1 MVGEISV
8 EIEPPDGNNQPR
20 ADIESTAEAVS
31 DEKSPVI
38 GRKAQRPEHHARCE
52 PRMHFERRGE
62 NREQR
67 GEERTAP
74 VGFALPVIPVIIVAI
89 RVVVRIAF
97 VPASAPCRHH
107 TSRPPCKLH
116 RDGIVVEDVGVQ
128 KDVQTRAEADVVVVV
143 AGIVDAERLQ
153 VGRKPAA
160 VAELDLGAVAD
171 ADFVAVGQA
180 LRGLPFVGSLGRP
193 ADATQKREE
202 YRKSCFFHNAQFA
215 SVTKVA
221 Q

>member
-1 MVGEISV
+1 M
-8 EIEPPDGNNQPR
+8 P
-20 ADIESTAEAVS
+20 T
-31 DEKSPVI
+31 
-38 GRKAQRPEHHARCE
+38 
-52 PRMHFERRGE
+52 
-62 NREQR
+62 
-67 GEERTAP
+67 
-74 VGFALPVIPVIIVAI
+74 
-89 RVVVRIAF
+89 
-97 VPASAPCRHH
+97 
-107 TSRPPCKLH
+107 
-116 RDGIVVEDVGVQ
+116 IVVEDVGVQ

-202 YRKSCFFHNAQFA
+202 YRKSCFFHNA
-215 SVTKVA
+215 
-221 Q
+221 